1 MPPAARRRRSW
12 LFRYLRAEEYFGE
25 ILFGLIMV
33 LTITLGASVVGRADA
48 GGKALLYAALGCN
61 LAWGIIDGVMYLLA
75 RLLEHGHRARLL
87 HDVQRARNPD
97 EALGLIAASLDPL
110 VSPVT
115 GAEFRRQLYDEVYQR
130 LRNVQPQP
138 TRLHREDLY
147 GALLSG
153 LLVTGS
159 ALPAAVPFLLF
170 DDQHLALR
178 VSNVL
183 LIGMLFVLGVAFGR
197 HNHIGGLRTGAAMA
211 VIGLALVAVAIAL
224 GG

>member
-97 EALGLIAASLDPL
+97 EALGLTVLEAMSHELPVVAAKGGGHLETIGAIAPELCY
-110 VSPVT
+110 PVDDLSA
-115 GAEFRRQLYDEVYQR
+115 GAEILRTLAADEAQRGELGAR
-130 LRNVQPQP
+130 LREAQQGKFSLEAQACA
-138 TRLHREDLY
+138 TE
-147 GALLSG
+147 
-153 LLVTGS
+153 
-159 ALPAAVPFLLF
+159 AVY
-170 DDQHLALR
+170 R
-178 VSNVL
+178 SVL
-183 LIGMLFVLGVAFGR
+183 
-197 HNHIGGLRTGAAMA
+197 
-211 VIGLALVAVAIAL
+211 
-224 GG
+224 